1 MALSNTP
8 VTPLKGFII
17 FNNANGN
24 LCYYRPFNDKC
35 VLSKEPGFRNI
46 TFD

>member
-1 MALSNTP
+1 MASSNNQ
-8 VTPLKGFII
+8 VTPMKGFII

-24 LCYYRPFNDKC
+24 LCYFKYFNDKFI
-35 VLSKEPGFRNI
+35 LSKEPGFRNI